1 MLRTDGKKINTAF
14 RRLRERREAVGI
26 GSTAETPEEEA
37 ERVKQE
43 IATAQAT
50 GDIATILHIIT
61 QSSSLTTEDFI
72 KKTCG
77 GLLFVYYVYLKE
89 LHTTPVDIDD
99 LIDGLLFLDA
109 QGYITK
115 KIREQN
121 KNGT

>member
-1 MLRTDGKKINTAF
+1 MLRIDGKKINAAF

-26 GSTAETPEEEA
+26 GSAAETPEEEA
-37 ERVKQE
+37 ERVKRD
-43 IATAQAT
+43 IAAAQAT

-89 LHTTPVDIDD
+89 LHTVPVDIDD

-109 QGYITK
+109 QGYIMK
-115 KIREQN
+115 KAKEQ
-121 KNGT
+121 K

>member
-1 MLRTDGKKINTAF
+1 MLRVDGKKINAAF
-14 RRLRERREAVGI
+14 GRLRQRRAAVGI
-26 GSTAETPEEEA
+26 ESTAETPEEEA
-37 ERVKQE
+37 NRVKRE
-43 IATAQAT
+43 IAAAQAT

-89 LHTTPVDIDD
+89 LHSKPVDIDD

-115 KIREQN
+115 KMRKEQ
-121 KNGT
+121 K